1 MRWGA
6 AVGVG
11 IGLVVLIPNMLQAYG
26 RVQLARSSQQT
37 VIGFLRS
44 QASDPPTT
52 LLLTDQALYRQ
63 LYPHLRDDYR
73 LKLAGGELDFP
84 AAPSTAQLV
93 AGERQVWLL
102 ASGERGEAVTREM
115 ESLAQPLAGYTYDQP
130 GRLTTYGLTGN
141 SAPPPPIAQ
150 AENGLQ
156 LLGYQVKV
164 GPASIDLTLYWQT
177 TQSLATDYTVFTH
190 LLDSSGHRVAGH
202 DSPPAG
208 GSRPTSTWPPA
219 HLIADGHTIPLPADI
234 AAGGYQLVA
243 GMYDGAG
250 RRLEVT
256 TLEGLSFEG
265 DLVELNLIR
274 LPQ

>member
-1 MRWGA
+1 
-6 AVGVG
+6 
-11 IGLVVLIPNMLQAYG
+11 LVVLIPNMLQAYG

-102 ASGERGEAVTREM
+102 ASGERGEAVTRE
-115 ESLAQPLAGYTYDQP
+115 SLAQPLASYTYDQP

-190 LLDSSGHRVAGH
+190 LLDSTGQRVAGH

-208 GSRPTSTWPPA
+208 GAQPTSTWPPA
-219 HLIADGHTIPLPADI
+219 HLIADGHTIPLPPDI
-234 AAGGYQLVA
+234 AAGGYQLVV

-250 RRLEVT
+250 ERLEVNA
-256 TLEGLSFEG
+256 LKNLLIKDDFVR
-265 DLVELNLIR
+265 LVLIR
-274 LPQ
+274 LSQ

>member
-1 MRWGA
+1 
-6 AVGVG
+6 
-11 IGLVVLIPNMLQAYG
+11 LVVLIPNMLQAYG

-44 QASDPPTT
+44 QAGDPPTT

-63 LYPHLRDDYR
+63 LYPHLRGDYR
-73 LKLAGGELDFP
+73 LKLAGGDLDF
-84 AAPSTAQLV
+84 AAAVSPAQLV

-130 GRLTTYGLTGN
+130 GRLTTYDLTGN

-164 GPASIDLTLYWQT
+164 GPDAINLTLYWQT

-202 DSPPAG
+202 DSPPANG
-208 GSRPTSTWPPA
+208 TQPTSTWPTA

-234 AAGGYQLVA
+234 AAGGYRLVA

-250 RRLEVT
+250 ERLAVT
-256 TLEGLSFEG
+256 TLK
-265 DLVELNLIR
+265 DLLFVEDNSVQLIPIR